1 MELINPKK
9 YIKKFKFA
17 PSKKMGQN
25 FLVDEFVIQEIIDQ
39 LDNAE
44 YDAIIEIG
52 PGLGALTKYLYKLNV
67 DLHLIELDKRLFAY
81 LNERFGKEQNV
92 KLYCQDVL
100 QTDLDEIAKNY
111 KNCIIVSNLPYSISS
126 LVIIKFL
133 KTKKIKTMYCMLQ
146 KELVERMICKPKSR
160 IYNSF
165 SVLVQKQAT
174 VDKLTYIDNS
184 SFVPP
189 PEVQSNFIC
198 ITKKHNSQYNE
209 EFNKFVKFI
218 FSAKRKTMWNNL
230 KVKLSTEQI
239 SKLYDYFKLNR
250 NIRSEELTY
259 QEIEKIHQFLK
270 GEGNV

>member
-1 MELINPKK
+1 MELINPNK

-25 FLVDEFVIQEIIDQ
+25 FLVDEFIAQDIINQ
-39 LDNAE
+39 LSNIP

-52 PGLGALTKYLYKLNV
+52 PGLGAITKYLCQLNV
-67 DLHLIELDKRLFAY
+67 DLHLIELDKRLYAY
-81 LNERFGKEQNV
+81 LREHFTKKNI
-92 KLYCQDVL
+92 KLYCQDIL
-100 QTDLDEIAKNY
+100 QTDLDAIAKNY

-133 KTKKIKTMYCMLQ
+133 KTKNIQTMFCMLQ

-165 SVLVQKQAT
+165 SVLVQKYAKI
-174 VDKLTYIDNS
+174 DKLIDINNS
-184 SFVPP
+184 CFVPP

-198 ITKKHNSQYNE
+198 ISKKPNSEYDE
-209 EFNKFVKFI
+209 GFNKFIKFI

-230 KVKLSTEQI
+230 KIKLSTKQI
-239 SKLYDYFKLNR
+239 FKLYEHFKIDR
-250 NIRSEELTY
+250 NVRSEELTH
-259 QEIEKIHQFLK
+259 QEIEKIYQFLK
-270 GEGNV
+270 GEGDV

>member
-1 MELINPKK
+1 MKLINPNK

-25 FLVDEFVIQEIIDQ
+25 FLVDEFVIQDIINQ
-39 LDNAE
+39 LGNAQ

-52 PGLGALTKYLYKLNV
+52 PGLGAITKHLCQLNV
-67 DLHLIELDKRLFAY
+67 DLHLIELDKRLYAY
-81 LNERFGKEQNV
+81 LSEHFSQEKKV

-100 QTDLDEIAKNY
+100 QTDLDTIAKNY

-133 KTKKIKTMYCMLQ
+133 KTKNIKTMYCMLQ
-146 KELVERMICKPKSR
+146 KELVEKMICKPKSK

-165 SVLVQKQAT
+165 SVLVHKQAN
-174 VDKLTYIDNS
+174 VEKLIDIDNS

-198 ITKKHNSQYNE
+198 ITKKPNSQYDE

-230 KVKLSTEQI
+230 KTKLSVDQM
-239 SKLYDYFKLNR
+239 SKLYDHFKLDR
-250 NIRSEELTY
+250 NVRSEELTY
-259 QEIEKIHQFLK
+259 KEIENIYLFIK

>member
-25 FLVDEFVIQEIIDQ
+25 FLVDEFAIQEIIDQ

-174 VDKLTYIDNS
+174 VDKLIDIDNS

-189 PEVQSNFIC
+189 PEVLSNFIC

-230 KVKLSTEQI
+230 KVKLATEQI

-270 GEGNV
+270 GDGNV

>member
-1 MELINPKK
+1 MELINPNK

-25 FLVDEFVIQEIIDQ
+25 FLVDEFVIEDIISQ
-39 LDNAE
+39 LDNAK

-52 PGLGALTKYLYKLNV
+52 PGLGAITKHLYKLNV
-67 DLHLIELDKRLFAY
+67 DLHLIELDKRLYAY
-81 LNERFGKEQNV
+81 LNDRFSQEKNV

-100 QTDLDEIAKNY
+100 QADLDSIAKNY

-133 KTKKIKTMYCMLQ
+133 KTKNMKTMYCMLQ
-146 KELVERMICKPKSR
+146 KELVDRMVCKPKSR

-165 SVLVQKQAT
+165 SVIVQKYST
-174 VDKLTYIDNS
+174 VENLINIDNS

-198 ITKKHNSQYNE
+198 ITKRENTQYDDG
-209 EFNKFVKFI
+209 FNKFVKFI
-218 FSAKRKTMWNNL
+218 FSAKRKTMLNNL
-230 KVKLSTEQI
+230 KVKFSPDQI
-239 SKLYDYFKLNR
+239 SKLYDHFKLDHNV
-250 NIRSEELTY
+250 RSEELTY
-259 QEIEKIHQFLK
+259 EEIENIYLYLK
-270 GEGNV
+270 EQYNV

>member
-17 PSKKMGQN
+17 PSRKMGQN

-100 QTDLDEIAKNY
+100 QTDLDEIAKNN

-133 KTKKIKTMYCMLQ
+133 KTTKIKTMYCMLQ
-146 KELVERMICKPKSR
+146 KELVERMTCKPKSK

-165 SVLVQKQAT
+165 SVLVQKQAI
-174 VDKLTYIDNS
+174 VDKLIDIDNS

-198 ITKKHNSQYNE
+198 ITKKYNSQYNE

-218 FSAKRKTMWNNL
+218 FSTKRKTMWNNL

-239 SKLYDYFKLNR
+239 SKLYDCFKLNR

-270 GEGNV
+270 GDGNV